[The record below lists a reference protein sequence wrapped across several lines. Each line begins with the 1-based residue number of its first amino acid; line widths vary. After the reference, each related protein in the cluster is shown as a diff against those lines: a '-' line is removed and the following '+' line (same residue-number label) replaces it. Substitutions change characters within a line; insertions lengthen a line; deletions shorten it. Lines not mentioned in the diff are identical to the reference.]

1 MEYVL
6 LFIGF
11 IVHLSLKITKV
22 ARRHGKNFNITTWFT
37 NPRNLLYIISSL
49 GMAFAILMV
58 VDVSTMELKL
68 GNITI
73 KASEGIAL
81 AAGYI
86 PASLFKGII
95 DSIYKKK

>member
-1 MEYVL
+1 MEYAL

-11 IVHLSLKITKV
+11 VIHLSLKLTKV
-22 ARRHGKNFNITTWFT
+22 ARRHGNNFSLAKWFT
-37 NPRNLLYIISSL
+37 TPRNIMYVISSL
-49 GMAFAILMV
+49 GMAIAILLV
-58 VDVSTMELKL
+58 VDVSTMELSL
-68 GNITI
+68 GNIKI

-95 DSIYKKK
+95 DSIYKK